1 MHSTRNLKSNVKI
14 LHFITSLKIG
24 GAETAL
30 YNLLEYWTERRENDH
45 AVLYIHG
52 GPYEKRIR
60 ALGIPVYQLKGLVSP
75 YDFVAWRRLKKII
88 ARVRP
93 DVIHSALWSANVMS
107 RIVSRSSGIPLVCDL
122 HGDCKHYGAMRNFFT
137 KCSQRFG
144 DSKAIVA
151 VSSAVRKSFIEII
164 GGEENVQLIRN
175 GVSVD
180 KIRERG
186 GEQILLRQK
195 LGVSDDD
202 FVIGSVG
209 RLNKIKR
216 YDLLIDALARCVKAG
231 KKEAVAPNMVLI
243 LVGDGPERDALT
255 SCAKSLSVEQ
265 KVIFVGEQ
273 ENPYPFYKLFDCF
286 ALSSQTEGLSIALLE
301 ALAFGL
307 PIVTTN
313 EKKEHDV
320 IVDGVNG
327 FVIPVARGDNYNHN
341 VNDLSTAFEK
351 LYFDD
356 RIVNSMRD
364 ENFYLVAEHFCLDKV
379 ACQYEKIYKKF
390 SH

>member
-1 MHSTRNLKSNVKI
+1 MKI

-30 YNLLEYWTERRENDH
+30 YNLLEYYSTKRRDFNH

-60 ALGIPVYQLKGLVSP
+60 ALGIPVYQLKGLISP
-75 YDFVAWRRLKKII
+75 YDFVAWRRLKQIVKT
-88 ARVRP
+88 ANP
-93 DVIHSALWSANVMS
+93 DVIHSALWSANFMARIIS
-107 RIVSRSSGIPLVCDL
+107 RTSGIPLVCDL
-122 HGDCKHYGAMRNFFT
+122 HGNCKHYGKARNFLT
-137 KCSQRFG
+137 RCAKYIG
-144 DSKAIVA
+144 DVKTVVA
-151 VSSAVRKSFIEII
+151 VSASVKKSFVEMI
-164 GGEENVQLIRN
+164 GEENILLIRN
-175 GVSVD
+175 GVSVE

-186 GEQILLRQK
+186 GEQVVLRQDYDIR
-195 LGVSDDD
+195 DDD

-216 YDLLIDALARCVKAG
+216 YDLMIHAFARCIKSG
-231 KKEAVAPNMVLI
+231 KRMVLV
-243 LVGDGPERDALT
+243 LVGDGPERDALKK
-255 SCAKSLSVEQ
+255 CAKELSVAH
-265 KVIFVGEQ
+265 KIIFAGEQ

-320 IVDGVNG
+320 IVDGING
-327 FVIPVARGDNYNHN
+327 FVILTAGASDFYRN
-341 VNDLSTAFEK
+341 VNDLSIAFEK
-351 LYFDD
+351 LYSDD
-356 RIVNSMRD
+356 KIINSIRE
-364 ENFYLVAEHFCLDKV
+364 ENFSLVERSFCMDKV
-379 ACQYEKIYKKF
+379 ACQYANIYEKF
-390 SH
+390 SN